1 MPMRA
6 YPCEGVAGMVSIRKE
21 LAGYG
26 LTPRKK
32 WGQNFLVDRNILH
45 KIVREARIE
54 KEDTVLEI
62 GPGLGEMTRVL
73 ADAARRVIAI
83 EVDPKLV
90 AILEEKLVSSPN
102 VRVIHGDVLK
112 IDFLEVLREETKPVK
127 VVANLP
133 YQISTPLSFLFIGL
147 KRLFST
153 LTLMV
158 QKEVADRM
166 VASPGTSDYGPLSIF
181 IQLSAKISVLFPVKP
196 AAFFPP
202 PKVESKVVQINWRE
216 KPLVAPEDELWFRE
230 VVRGCLGYRRK
241 TLLNA
246 LRHSGL
252 PLPEGLEGRLEDS
265 GLDPHRRP
273 ETFSIQ
279 ELVRLAQ

>member
-1 MPMRA
+1 
-6 YPCEGVAGMVSIRKE
+6 MVSIRKE
-21 LAGYG
+21 LAEFG

-45 KIVREARIE
+45 KIVREAQIE

-90 AILEEKLVSSPN
+90 AILEEKLASSPN

-216 KPLVAPEDELWFRE
+216 KPLVAPEDEPWFRE

-252 PLPEGLEGRLEDS
+252 PLPEGLEGRLEAA
-265 GLDPHRRP
+265 GLDPRRRP
-273 ETFSIQ
+273 ETFEIQ
-279 ELVRLAQ
+279 ELVKLASLLK

>member
-1 MPMRA
+1 
-6 YPCEGVAGMVSIRKE
+6 MVSIRKE
-21 LAGYG
+21 LSGYG

-45 KIVREARIE
+45 KIVREARIG

-90 AILEEKLVSSPN
+90 AILEQKLASSRN

-112 IDFLEVLREETKPVK
+112 VDFLEVLRVETEPVK

-133 YQISTPLSFLFIGL
+133 YQISTPLFFLFIEL

-166 VASPGTSDYGPLSIF
+166 VAGPGTSNYGPLSFF

-196 AAFFPP
+196 AAFFTP

-216 KPLVAPEDELWFRE
+216 KPLVSPEDEPWFRQ

-252 PLPEGLEGRLEDS
+252 PLPEGLEGKLEDT

-279 ELVRLAQ
+279 ELVRLAYLLK

>member
-1 MPMRA
+1 
-6 YPCEGVAGMVSIRKE
+6 MVSIRKE
-21 LAGYG
+21 LSGYG

-45 KIVREARIE
+45 KIVREARIG

-90 AILEEKLVSSPN
+90 AILEEKLASSPN

-112 IDFLEVLREETKPVK
+112 IDLLEVLREETKPVK

-133 YQISTPLSFLFIGL
+133 YQISTPLFFLFIEL

-196 AAFFPP
+196 TAFFPR

-216 KPLVAPEDELWFRE
+216 KPLVASEDEPWFRE

-252 PLPEGLEGRLEDS
+252 PLPEGLEGRLEAA
-265 GLDPHRRP
+265 GLDPRRRP
-273 ETFSIQ
+273 ETFEIQ
-279 ELVRLAQ
+279 ELVKLAQVLK

>member
-1 MPMRA
+1 
-6 YPCEGVAGMVSIRKE
+6 MVSIRKE
-21 LAGYG
+21 LAEFG

-45 KIVREARIE
+45 KIVREAQIE

-73 ADAARRVIAI
+73 AEAARRVITI

-90 AILEEKLVSSPN
+90 AILEEKLASSPN

-112 IDFLEVLREETKPVK
+112 IDLLEALPVETQPVK

-133 YQISTPLSFLFIGL
+133 YQISTPLFFRFIEL
-147 KRLFST
+147 KRMFST

-216 KPLVAPEDELWFRE
+216 KPLVGPEDEPWFRE

-252 PLPEGLEGRLEDS
+252 PLPEGLEGRLEAA
-265 GLDPHRRP
+265 GLDPRRRP
-273 ETFSIQ
+273 ETFEIQ
-279 ELVRLAQ
+279 ELVKLAQVLK

>member
-1 MPMRA
+1 
-6 YPCEGVAGMVSIRKE
+6 MVSIRKE
-21 LAGYG
+21 LAEFG

-90 AILEEKLVSSPN
+90 AILEEKLASSPN

-133 YQISTPLSFLFIGL
+133 YQISTPLFFLFIGL

-216 KPLVAPEDELWFRE
+216 KPLVVPEDEPWFRE

-252 PLPEGLEGRLEDS
+252 PLPEGLEGRLEAA
-265 GLDPHRRP
+265 GLDPSRRP
-273 ETFSIQ
+273 ETFEIQ
-279 ELVRLAQ
+279 ELVKLASLLK

>member
-1 MPMRA
+1 
-6 YPCEGVAGMVSIRKE
+6 MVSIRKE
-21 LAGYG
+21 LSAYG

-73 ADAARRVIAI
+73 VDAARRVIAI

-90 AILEEKLVSSPN
+90 AILREKLASSPN
-102 VRVIHGDVLK
+102 VRVIHGDALK
-112 IDFLEVLREETKPVK
+112 VDFLELLREETQPVK

-133 YQISTPLSFLFIGL
+133 YQISTPLFSRFIEL
-147 KRLFST
+147 KRMFST

-216 KPLVAPEDELWFRE
+216 KPLVSPEDEPWFRE

-252 PLPEGLEGRLEDS
+252 PLPEGLEGKLGNSR
-265 GLDPHRRP
+265 LDPHRRP

-279 ELVRLAQ
+279 ELVRLAQVLK

>member
-1 MPMRA
+1 
-6 YPCEGVAGMVSIRKE
+6 MVSIRKE
-21 LAGYG
+21 LAEFG

-90 AILEEKLVSSPN
+90 AILEEKLASSPN

-133 YQISTPLSFLFIGL
+133 YQISTPLFFRFIEL
-147 KRLFST
+147 KRMFST
-153 LTLMV
+153 LTLMI
-158 QKEVADRM
+158 QKEVAERM
-166 VASPGTSDYGPLSIF
+166 MASPGTSDYGPLSIF
-181 IQLSAKISVLFPVKP
+181 TQISAKISVLFPVKP

-216 KPLVAPEDELWFRE
+216 KPLVVPEDEPWFRE

-252 PLPEGLEGRLEDS
+252 PLPEGLEGRLEAA
-265 GLDPHRRP
+265 GLDPSRRP
-273 ETFSIQ
+273 ETFEIQ
-279 ELVRLAQ
+279 ELVKLSYLLK